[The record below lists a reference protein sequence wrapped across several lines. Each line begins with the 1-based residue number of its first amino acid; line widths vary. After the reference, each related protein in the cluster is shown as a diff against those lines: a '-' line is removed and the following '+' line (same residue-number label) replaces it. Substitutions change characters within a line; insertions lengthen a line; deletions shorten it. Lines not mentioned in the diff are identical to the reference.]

1 MVRELLG
8 AATTV
13 GNWPP
18 HLLQMKL
25 CKCDSASCQALSMC
39 EHASNSPCVCVCVCV
54 FVWQC
59 QRLTH
64 KYNEHVVWL
73 RCLSSA

>member
-1 MVRELLG
+1 MGRELLG

-39 EHASNSPCVCVCVCV
+39 EHASNSLCVYVRVCLCFCVAVSEV
-54 FVWQC
+54 DPQI
-59 QRLTH
+59 Q
-64 KYNEHVVWL
+64 
-73 RCLSSA
+73 

>member
-1 MVRELLG
+1 MGRELLG

-39 EHASNSPCVCVCVCV
+39 EHASNSPCVCVCLCVCLCFCV
-54 FVWQC
+54 AVSEVDPQI
-59 QRLTH
+59 Q
-64 KYNEHVVWL
+64 
-73 RCLSSA
+73 